1 MKVIIIGAGKLGYK
15 LAEALIN
22 SDVEVTVVDSK
33 ERVIKHIREYLDVLT
48 ITANGTDMDVLK
60 SLNLK
65 SYALL
70 VATTN
75 SDETNTI
82 ICALAKTAGC
92 KQTIARIRNPEYSQ
106 QLDFLKI
113 EMGIDHI
120 VNPELSTAN
129 KIARYLTKEYIFYS
143 ENFARGQVSMIDC
156 HERFFSGFKGKIIKD
171 IDDMEGL
178 LIAAISRRGEIIIPS
193 GLTTIEEDDI
203 LYVIGKTKMIKRFSH
218 RADLDNNRSSVKR
231 VMILGGG
238 KIGYYLA
245 KRLLASRIQV
255 TIIESDEDRCRYL
268 SEKLDNALVIKG
280 NGTDINILEEEK
292 LPMMDAFIGVTGF
305 DEQNLLMSLM
315 AKQEGV
321 KKVIAKISKPS
332 YNTII
337 DKLGIDVALNPT
349 EIIASDILRFIRGG
363 KVLSVSMLLGGQAEV
378 IEIVV
383 SKDMAICDKK
393 ISNLALPKGIIIGA
407 IVDKNDVIIPNG
419 QSMIEEDS
427 RLILFSLAKDISMIN
442 KILKPSRKKLL

>member
-15 LAEALIN
+15 LAESLIN
-22 SDVEVTVVDSK
+22 SEVEVTVVDAK
-33 ERVIKHIREYLDVLT
+33 EKVIKHIREYLDVLT

-82 ICALAKTAGC
+82 ICALAKTVGC

-156 HERFFSGFKGKIIKD
+156 HERFFSGFKGKSIKD
-171 IDDMEGL
+171 INDMEGL
-178 LIAAISRRGEIIIPS
+178 LIAAISRRGEIIIPN
-193 GLTTIEEDDI
+193 GFTEILEDDI

-218 RADLDNNRSSVKR
+218 RADLDNNRSTVKR

-238 KIGYYLA
+238 KIGFYLA

-292 LPMMDAFIGVTGF
+292 LSMMDAFIGVTGF

-321 KKVIAKISKPS
+321 NKVIAKISKPS

-393 ISNLALPKGIIIGA
+393 VSNLGFPKGIIIGA
-407 IVDKNDVIIPNG
+407 IVNKNDVIIPNG
-419 QSMIEEDS
+419 QSVIEEDS
-427 RLILFSLAKDISMIN
+427 RLILFILAKDISIIN
-442 KILKPSRKKLL
+442 KILKPNRKKLL

>member
-15 LAEALIN
+15 LAESLIN
-22 SDVEVTVVDSK
+22 SEIEVTVVDSK
-33 ERVIKHIREYLDVLT
+33 EKVIKHIREYLDVLT

-156 HERFFSGFKGKIIKD
+156 HERFFSGFKGKMLKD

-178 LIAAISRRGEIIIPS
+178 LIAAISRHGEIIIPNGFS
-193 GLTTIEEDDI
+193 TIEEDDI

-218 RADLDNNRSSVKR
+218 RADLDNNRSIVKR

-245 KRLLASRIQV
+245 RRLLASRIQV

-292 LPMMDAFIGVTGF
+292 LSLMDAFIGVTGF

-321 KKVIAKISKPS
+321 NKVIAKISKPS

-393 ISNLALPKGIIIGA
+393 VSNLGFPKGIIIGA
-407 IVDKNDVIIPNG
+407 IVNKNDVIIPNG

-427 RLILFSLAKDISMIN
+427 RLILFILAKDISIIN
-442 KILKPSRKKLL
+442 KILKPNRRKFL